1 MGHTAEAGRVV
12 SQVGSSFLLLGAYSQ
27 LWALLR
33 PFITLQERQGGAA
46 FPYSCVCDSCSASKY
61 VTAVAQGVLTPI
73 SESSACQHAICHN
86 PCKGWMSMRLS
97 NFLLATKNVSVEAFV
112 KLAGHSPPLY

>member
-33 PFITLQERQGGAA
+33 PFIALQERQGGAN
-46 FPYSCVCDSCSASKY
+46 FPRSCVCDCCSTSKC
-61 VTAVAQGVLTPI
+61 VRAVAQGMLTQFLNRA
-73 SESSACQHAICHN
+73 SASMQFATIHA
-86 PCKGWMSMRLS
+86 
-97 NFLLATKNVSVEAFV
+97 KNE
-112 KLAGHSPPLY
+112 